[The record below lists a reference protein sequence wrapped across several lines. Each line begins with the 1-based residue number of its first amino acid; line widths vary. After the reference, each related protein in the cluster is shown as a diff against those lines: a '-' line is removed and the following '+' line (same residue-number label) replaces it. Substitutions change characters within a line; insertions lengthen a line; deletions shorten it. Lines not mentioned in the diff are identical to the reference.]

1 MLSRLTGVTPT
12 RILTTLAV
20 ILWCAALPAA
30 DLGLPAARSVES
42 VGFTSARLPR
52 IDAYLQRTIAAGQYA
67 GATWLVARDGQV
79 VTHGAAGWS
88 DVATRTAMTED
99 TAFAIASMTK
109 LVTTVTVLSLLEEGR
124 FNLED
129 PVALYLPELANLQVF
144 VGGTAAAPVLQP
156 AVRPVTIRH
165 LLTHTSGF
173 SGYFDMEPLTT
184 LYNSA
189 DLWAS
194 HTLGEFTAK
203 AARRPLLFQP
213 GEGWNYGI
221 STDLLGALIEK
232 LTGQTL
238 AEAMRVRVFA
248 PLGMNHTG
256 FTPPPDLVLAKLH
269 GHDAAGRLIVVAGP
283 PIPRPPEGIFSGGGG
298 LYSTLHDY
306 ARFAQM
312 LLNDGELGGVRV
324 LGRKSVELMRSN
336 HVEYLNPRPKNRWVP
351 PGFGFGVRVRRD
363 RADEADSLG
372 SPGQFG
378 WEGILTSYVSIDPH
392 ERMFVL
398 LLMQHQPYDEGGVFE
413 KFANTVYQALE
424 K

>member
-1 MLSRLTGVTPT
+1 MNPI
-12 RILTTLAV
+12 RIIATLAV
-20 ILWCAALPAA
+20 LLSCRALLAT
-30 DLGLPAARSVES
+30 DLGLPAAC
-42 VGFTSARLPR
+42 SAE
-52 IDAYLQRTIAAGQYA
+52 AAGFSSVRLARVDKFLQHAIADGRYA

-79 VTHGAAGWS
+79 VQHGAAGWS
-88 DVATRTAMTED
+88 DVAARTAMTED

-109 LVTTVTVLSLLEEGR
+109 LVTTVTVLALLEEGR

-129 PVALYLPELANLQVF
+129 PVALYLPELANLQVYA
-144 VGGTAAAPVLQP
+144 GGTAAAPVLQP

-173 SGYFDMEPLTT
+173 SGYFDPEPVAT
-184 LYNSA
+184 LYNST

-194 HTLGEFTAK
+194 RNLGEFVAR

-232 LTGQTL
+232 ITGQSL
-238 AEAMRVRVFA
+238 ADAMQERVFA

-256 FTPPPDLVLAKLH
+256 FAPPPGLVLAKIH
-269 GHDAAGRLIVVAGP
+269 GHDAAGRLVEVAGP
-283 PIPRPPEGIFSGGGG
+283 TIPRPPGAFLSGGGG

-312 LLNDGELGGVRV
+312 LLNGGELGGVRI
-324 LGRKSVELMRSN
+324 LGRKTVELMTSN
-336 HVEYLNPRPKNRWVP
+336 QVDYLNPRPKNRWVP

-372 SPGQFG
+372 SPGQYG
-378 WEGILTSYVSIDPH
+378 WEGIVTTCVSLDPR
-392 ERMFVL
+392 ERLFVL
-398 LLMQHQPYDEGGVFE
+398 LLLQHQPYDEGGVFE
-413 KFANTVYQALE
+413 KFTNTVYQALE